1 MSKKIIT
8 KIGKLNNSE
17 IIDVSE
23 IHFNS
28 MRGVFS
34 KLGIEFIRK
43 YYQSVNKNG
52 LFYCKKINGKVLGY
66 CCWVYD
72 TNKVNLSFLK
82 SNFLFLMFYVLKN
95 LFTYKTIILTK
106 LFLFTTFR
114 KNFHLPKSEFVAI
127 AKMQQFNYPFTKNA
141 LIAMEKDLKKNK
153 ITKYF
158 VCVNSKLTSVKKRYL
173 KNKFK
178 EVKKINSI
186 YPCSYFVKQI

>member
-8 KIGKLNNSE
+8 KLGKLNYSE

-23 IHFNS
+23 IHYGS

-52 LFYCKKINGKVLGY
+52 LFYCKKINGKILGY
-66 CCWVYD
+66 CCWAYD
-72 TNKVNLSFLK
+72 TNKVNKNFLK
-82 SNFLFLMFYVLKN
+82 SNFLFLILYVLKN
-95 LFTYKTIILTK
+95 IFTPRIIILIK
-106 LFLFTTFR
+106 LILFTTYR
-114 KNFHLPKSEFVAI
+114 KNFQLPKSEFVAI
-127 AKMQQFNYPFTKNA
+127 AKLQQFNYPFTKNA

-153 ITKYF
+153 VSKYF
-158 VCVNSKLTSVKKRYL
+158 VCVNSKLTSVRKRYL

-178 EVKKINSI
+178 EVKKINYI

>member
-72 TNKVNLSFLK
+72 TNKVN
-82 SNFLFLMFYVLKN
+82 KN
-95 LFTYKTIILTK
+95 NHLTTA
-106 LFLFTTFR
+106 LT
-114 KNFHLPKSEFVAI
+114 LP
-127 AKMQQFNYPFTKNA
+127 
-141 LIAMEKDLKKNK
+141 LIHG
-153 ITKYF
+153 
-158 VCVNSKLTSVKKRYL
+158 
-173 KNKFK
+173 
-178 EVKKINSI
+178 SI
-186 YPCSYFVKQI
+186 YT

>member
-52 LFYCKKINGKVLGY
+52 LFYCKKINGKILGY

-72 TNKVNLSFLK
+72 TNRVNIYFLK
-82 SNFLFLMFYVLKN
+82 SNFLFLVVYILKN
-95 LFTYKTIILTK
+95 ILTYRTIILTK

-127 AKMQQFNYPFTKNA
+127 AKMQKFNYPFTKNA
-141 LIAMEKDLKKNK
+141 LIAMENDLKKNK

-158 VCVNSKLTSVKKRYL
+158 VCVNSKLTSVKKRYK
-173 KNKFK
+173 KNKIK
-178 EVKKINSI
+178 EVKKINYI